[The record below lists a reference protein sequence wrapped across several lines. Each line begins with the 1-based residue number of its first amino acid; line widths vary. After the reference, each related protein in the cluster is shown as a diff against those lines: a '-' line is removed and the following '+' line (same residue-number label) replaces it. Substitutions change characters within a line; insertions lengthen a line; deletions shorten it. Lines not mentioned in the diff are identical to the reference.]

1 MALALG
7 GRPVLAAPVKVAC
20 TGSSSMAGT
29 GSSAGHHIPDEL
41 AKALGPEFA
50 VTNFAVAAT
59 TAIKSVPNA
68 WASTPQMSDALA
80 SNPDVVLFWFG
91 GNDSWADVWSA
102 HGDEF
107 KGDYTSI
114 VQAFQALPSHPKT
127 ILIRLWV
134 FKDGPAQLSVLDQ
147 EILPTIAAIAAETGS
162 TVIDYRSFME
172 PHPDWFPD
180 GMHASDTG
188 TPFIGA
194 FFAEQVKAALNGSG
208 GAGGA
213 GGAAGASGFAGSA
226 GAVGLGGAGGVSGSA
241 GSAGSGEPT
250 LAGGGGATEHAAPLA
265 GAGGGGGTSGNGAAA
280 GAPSSPTSS
289 LQAGASSKPSAPVS
303 EDGASCSF
311 GRAPSGGS
319 VAALLAAL
327 FLQRFRRRRSA

>member
-1 MALALG
+1 
-7 GRPVLAAPVKVAC
+7 
-20 TGSSSMAGT
+20 MAGT
-29 GSSAGHHIPDEL
+29 GSSAGHHVSDEL
-41 AKALGPEFA
+41 AKALGADFT
-50 VTNFAVAAT
+50 VSNFAVAAT
-59 TAIKSVPNA
+59 TAIKSVSNA
-68 WASTPQMSDALA
+68 WASTPQMDDALA

-102 HGDEF
+102 HADEF
-107 KGDYTSI
+107 KADYTSI

-147 EILPTIAAIAAETGS
+147 EILPTIDAIAAETSS

-172 PHPDWFPD
+172 PHPEWFPD

-208 GAGGA
+208 GSAGT
-213 GGAAGASGFAGSA
+213 GGAAGAGGLA
-226 GAVGLGGAGGVSGSA
+226 GAAGAAGFG
-241 GSAGSGEPT
+241 GSAGSGGAGPSGGSAGA
-250 LAGGGGATEHAAPLA
+250 LAAGGGGTA
-265 GAGGGGGTSGNGAAA
+265 GDASPGASAGGGGVAGNGGAA
-280 GAPSSPTSS
+280 GAANNMTPP
-289 LQAGASSKPSAPVS
+289 LQAGASGNPVAVSA
-303 EDGASCSF
+303 DGSSCSF
-311 GRAPSGGS
+311 GRSPSDGS

-327 FLQRFRRRRSA
+327 ALQGIRRSRRFK